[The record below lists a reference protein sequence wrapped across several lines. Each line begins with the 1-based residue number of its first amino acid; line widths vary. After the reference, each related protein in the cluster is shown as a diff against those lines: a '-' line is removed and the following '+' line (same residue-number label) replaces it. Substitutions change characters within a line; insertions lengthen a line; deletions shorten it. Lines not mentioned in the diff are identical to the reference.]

1 MKSLEADDPAAA
13 VVPESDPAAAVG
25 PDPNPAAPVV
35 PATDLETFLLSEEL
49 GVIMVNVF
57 VLGLIRMLF
66 VYIRLHLLS
75 LLHKIIS
82 GL

>member
-1 MKSLEADDPAAA
+1 MDRNTSSTAFSVRPLDMKSLEADDPAAA

-57 VLGLIRMLF
+57 VLGLI
-66 VYIRLHLLS
+66 
-75 LLHKIIS
+75 
-82 GL
+82 